1 MSTSAS
7 ARPAASASVS
17 AASASATARRRATGR
32 RAVVLG
38 TLAALALGATACS
51 SSGADPLGGGA
62 SSAAATGGGGATGG
76 SGSTVVV
83 GSANF
88 PENVLLG
95 SIYSQAL
102 KAKGVKVQEKF
113 NIGSREVL
121 YGQIKDGSLTVLPEY
136 NGSLLA
142 YLGGK
147 AAAPTKEEV
156 NATLAKTLPAT
167 LAILD
172 SSPAE
177 DKDTLSVSQETAD
190 KYGLKSIADLAEKA
204 GELTIGGPPEFK
216 SRQEQPFKDV
226 YGLNFKEW
234 KPTGE
239 TTANAVKDGS
249 VQVGNVFSTDPRIT
263 QLKLVPLADP
273 KGVFGAENVTPLV
286 NKAGVDA
293 TATAALNAVSAKLD
307 TAGLLTLMKKVAV
320 DKEDPSA
327 VAKDWL
333 KSNGLA

>member
-1 MSTSAS
+1 MSTINRS
-7 ARPAASASVS
+7 
-17 AASASATARRRATGR
+17 R

-38 TLAALALGATACS
+38 TLAALALGATACG
-51 SSGADPLGGGA
+51 SSGGDPLGGG
-62 SSAAATGGGGATGG
+62 SSASAPAGGSGGSGG

-121 YGQIKDGSLTVLPEY
+121 YGELQSGNLTVLPEY

-142 YLGGK
+142 YLDPK
-147 AAAPTKEEV
+147 STAATTQEV
-156 NATLAKTLPAT
+156 NAALSTTLPAS
-167 LAILD
+167 LGLLE

-177 DKDTLSVSQETAD
+177 DKDSLSVTQETAD
-190 KYGLKSIADLAEKA
+190 KDNLKSIADLAAKA
-204 GELTIGGPPEFK
+204 GEFTIGGPPEFK
-216 SRQEQPFKDV
+216 NRREQQLKDV
-226 YGLNFKEW
+226 YGLTFKEW
-234 KPTGE
+234 KPTAD
-239 TTANAVKDGS
+239 TTANALKDGNI
-249 VQVGNVFSTDPRIT
+249 QVGNVFTTDPKIA
-263 QLKLVPLADP
+263 QYKLVPLADP
-273 KGVFGAENVTPLV
+273 KNIFGAQNVTPLV
-286 NKAGVDA
+286 YKAGVDA

-307 TAGLLTLMKKVAV
+307 TAGLVALMKRVSV

-333 KSNGLA
+333 KSNGLG

>member
-1 MSTSAS
+1 MKRS
-7 ARPAASASVS
+7 
-17 AASASATARRRATGR
+17 R

-38 TLAALALGATACS
+38 TLAALALGATACG
-51 SSGADPLGGGA
+51 SSGGDPLGGGSSTSA
-62 SSAAATGGGGATGG
+62 SSGGSGGSGGSGSGG

-102 KAKGVKVQEKF
+102 KAKGVKVEEKF

-121 YGQIKDGSLTVLPEY
+121 YGQLQSGNLTVLPEY
-136 NGSLLA
+136 NGALLA
-142 YLGGK
+142 YLDAK
-147 AAAPTKEEV
+147 ATAVTTQDV
-156 NATLAKTLPAT
+156 NAALATTLPAS
-167 LAILD
+167 LGILD

-177 DKDTLSVSQETAD
+177 DKDSLSVTQEAAD
-190 KYGLKSIADLAEKA
+190 KYSLKSISDLAAKA
-204 GELTIGGPPEFK
+204 GEFAIGGPPEFK
-216 SRQEQPFKDV
+216 SRREQQFKDV
-226 YGLNFKEW
+226 YGLTFKEW
-234 KPTGE
+234 KPTAD
-239 TTANAVKDGS
+239 TTANALKDGGIE
-249 VQVGNVFSTDPRIT
+249 VGNVFTTDPKIV
-263 QLKLVPLADP
+263 QYKLVPLADP
-273 KGVFGAENVTPLV
+273 KNVFGAQNITPLV

-307 TAGLLTLMKKVAV
+307 TAGLTALMKRVAV

-333 KSNGLA
+333 KSNGLG

>member
-1 MSTSAS
+1 MSTIP
-7 ARPAASASVS
+7 R
-17 AASASATARRRATGR
+17 TR
-32 RAVVLG
+32 RAVLLG
-38 TLAALALGATACS
+38 TLAALALGATACG
-51 SSGADPLGGGA
+51 SSGGDPLGGGA
-62 SSAAATGGGGATGG
+62 
-76 SGSTVVV
+76 GSTVVV

-121 YGQIKDGSLTVLPEY
+121 YGQLQSGSLTVLPEY
-136 NGSLLA
+136 NGALLA
-142 YLGGK
+142 YLDAK
-147 AAAPTKEEV
+147 STAVSKEDV
-156 NATLAKTLPAT
+156 NAALAKTLPAS
-167 LAILD
+167 LAVLD

-177 DKDTLSVSQETAD
+177 DKDSLSVTQETAD
-190 KYGLKSIADLAEKA
+190 KFGLKTVSDLAAKA
-204 GELTIGGPPEFK
+204 GELTIGGPPEFE
-216 SRQEQPFKDV
+216 SRREQQFKDV
-226 YGLNFKEW
+226 YGLTFKEW
-234 KPTGE
+234 KPTGD
-239 TTANAVKDGS
+239 TTANALKDGT
-249 VQVGNVFSTDPRIT
+249 VQVGNVFTTDPKIV

-273 KGVFGAENVTPLV
+273 KNVFGAQNVTPLV

-307 TAGLLTLMKKVAV
+307 TAGLTALMKRVAV

-333 KSNGLA
+333 KANGLG

>member
-1 MSTSAS
+1 MSAS
-7 ARPAASASVS
+7 TASP
-17 AASASATARRRATGR
+17 ATATPPAPRRAGGR
-32 RAVVLG
+32 RAAA
-38 TLAALALGATACS
+38 LAALATLALTATACS
-51 SSGADPLGGGA
+51 SSGGDPLGGGA
-62 SSAAATGGGGATGG
+62 SSSAPGG
-76 SGSTVVV
+76 SGTAPGTASGASGGAGGTVVI

-102 KAKGVKVQEKF
+102 KAKGVKVEEKF

-121 YGQIKDGSLTVLPEY
+121 YGQLQSGNLGVLPEY
-136 NGSLLA
+136 NGALLA

-147 AAAPTKEEV
+147 AAAPTTEAV
-156 NATLAKTLPAT
+156 NAELTKTLPAT
-167 LAILD
+167 LAILK

-190 KYGLKSIADLAEKA
+190 KYGLKSIADLAGKA
-204 GELTIGGPPEFK
+204 GEFTIGGPPEFK
-216 SRQEQPFKDV
+216 SRQEQPLKDV
-226 YGLNFKEW
+226 YGLTFKEW

-249 VQVGNVFSTDPRIT
+249 VQVGNVFSTDPKIS
-263 QLKLVPLADP
+263 QLKLVPLTDP
-273 KGVFGAENVTPLV
+273 KNLFGAQNVTPLV
-286 NKAGVDA
+286 NKAKVDA
-293 TATAALNAVSAKLD
+293 TASAALDAVSAKLD
-307 TAGLLTLMKKVAV
+307 TAGLLALMKKVAV

-333 KSNGLA
+333 KSNGLS

>member
-1 MSTSAS
+1 MSTLKRS
-7 ARPAASASVS
+7 
-17 AASASATARRRATGR
+17 RRV
-32 RAVVLG
+32 VVLG
-38 TLAALALGATACS
+38 TLAALALGATACG
-51 SSGADPLGGGA
+51 SSGGDPLGGG
-62 SSAAATGGGGATGG
+62 SSTSAAAGSGGSGGG

-102 KAKGVKVQEKF
+102 KAKGVKVEEKF

-121 YGQIKDGSLTVLPEY
+121 YGQLQSGNLTVLPEY

-142 YLGGK
+142 YLDAK
-147 AAAPTKEEV
+147 STAVDTKDV
-156 NATLAKTLPAT
+156 NAALAKALPAT
-167 LAILD
+167 LGLLD

-177 DKDTLSVSQETAD
+177 DKDSLSVTQETAD
-190 KYGLKSIADLAEKA
+190 KYNLKSISDLAAKA
-204 GELTIGGPPEFK
+204 GEFVLGGPPEFK
-216 SRQEQPFKDV
+216 NRREQQFKDV
-226 YGLNFKEW
+226 YGLTFKEW
-234 KPTGE
+234 KPTAD
-239 TTANAVKDGS
+239 TTANALKDGS
-249 VQVGNVFSTDPRIT
+249 IQVGNVFTTDPKIG
-263 QLKLVPLADP
+263 QYKLVPLADP
-273 KGVFGAENVTPLV
+273 KNVFGAQNVTPLV

-307 TAGLLTLMKKVAV
+307 TAGLLALMKRVAV

-333 KSNGLA
+333 KSNGLG

>member
-7 ARPAASASVS
+7 APLRT
-17 AASASATARRRATGR
+17 ATVGR
-32 RAVVLG
+32 RTAALAA
-38 TLAALALGATACS
+38 LAALALTATACS
-51 SSGADPLGGGA
+51 SAGDDPLGGKG
-62 SSAAATGGGGATGG
+62 SAAPAPVGSTSAGAPAGG
-76 SGSTVVV
+76 TVVV

-102 KAKGVKVQEKF
+102 KAKGVKVEEKF

-121 YGQIKDGSLTVLPEY
+121 YGQVQSGSLSVLPEY

-147 AAAPTKEEV
+147 PADPGTTAV
-156 NATLAKTLPAT
+156 NAELAKSLPEP
-167 LAILD
+167 LAILE

-190 KYGLKSIADLAEKA
+190 KYGLKSIADLAGKA

-216 SRQEQPFKDV
+216 SRQEQPLKDV
-226 YGLNFKEW
+226 YGLTFKEW
-234 KPTGE
+234 KSTGE

-249 VQVGNVFSTDPRIT
+249 VQVGNVFSTDPKIA
-263 QLKLVPLADP
+263 QLKLVPLTDP
-273 KGVFGAENVTPLV
+273 KNLFAAQNVTPLV
-286 NKAGVDA
+286 NRSKVDA
-293 TATAALNAVSAKLD
+293 TATGALNAVSAKLD
-307 TAGLLTLMKKVAV
+307 TAGLLALMKKVAV

-327 VAKDWL
+327 VAKEWL
-333 KSNGLA
+333 KSNGLS

>member
-1 MSTSAS
+1 MSTSAF
-7 ARPAASASVS
+7 APHRN
-17 AASASATARRRATGR
+17 GR

-38 TLAALALGATACS
+38 TLAALALGTAACS
-51 SSGADPLGGGA
+51 SSGGDPLGGGS
-62 SSAAATGGGGATGG
+62 SSAAAPGATGAAPAAG

-102 KAKGVKVQEKF
+102 KAKGVKVEEKF

-121 YGQIKDGSLTVLPEY
+121 YGQLQNGSLTVLPEY
-136 NGSLLA
+136 NGALLS

-147 AAAPTKEEV
+147 AASPTKDEV
-156 NATLAKTLPAT
+156 NAELVKTLPAT
-167 LAILD
+167 LGILD

-190 KYGLKSIADLAEKA
+190 KYSLKSIADLAAKA
-204 GELTIGGPPEFK
+204 GEFVLGGPPEFK

-226 YGLNFKEW
+226 YGLTFKEW

-249 VQVGNVFSTDPRIT
+249 VQVGNVFSTDPKIT
-263 QLKLVPLADP
+263 QLKLVPLTDP
-273 KGVFGAENVTPLV
+273 KNVFGAQNVTPLV

-307 TAGLLTLMKKVAV
+307 TAGLLALMKKVAL

-327 VAKDWL
+327 VAKEWL
-333 KSNGLA
+333 KANGLG

>member
-1 MSTSAS
+1 MSTSAP
-7 ARPAASASVS
+7 RRNV
-17 AASASATARRRATGR
+17 RRAL
-32 RAVVLG
+32 ALG

-51 SSGADPLGGGA
+51 SSGGDPLGGGS
-62 SSAAATGGGGATGG
+62 SSAATGAG

-102 KAKGVKVQEKF
+102 KAKGVKVEEKF

-121 YGQIKDGSLTVLPEY
+121 YGQLQNGSLTVLPEY
-136 NGSLLA
+136 NGALLA

-147 AAAPTKEEV
+147 ASAPTKEEV
-156 NATLAKTLPAT
+156 NATLAKTLPAS
-167 LAILD
+167 LALLD

-190 KYGLKSIADLAEKA
+190 KYGLKSIADLAAKA

-216 SRQEQPFKDV
+216 NRQEQPLKDV
-226 YGLNFKEW
+226 YGLSFKEW

-239 TTANAVKDGS
+239 TTANAVKDGTI
-249 VQVGNVFSTDPRIT
+249 QIGNVFSTDPKIS

-273 KGVFGAENVTPLV
+273 KGLFGAQNVTPLV

-293 TATAALNAVSAKLD
+293 KATAALNAVSAKLD

-327 VAKDWL
+327 VAKEWL
-333 KSNGLA
+333 KTNGLS

>member
-1 MSTSAS
+1 MSTSA
-7 ARPAASASVS
+7 
-17 AASASATARRRATGR
+17 RRRSGH
-32 RAVVLG
+32 RALVLG
-38 TLAALALGATACS
+38 ALAALALGATACGSSGGDPLSGS
-51 SSGADPLGGGA
+51 SSAPAG
-62 SSAAATGGGGATGG
+62 SGG

-102 KAKGVKVQEKF
+102 KAKGVKVEEKF

-121 YGQIKDGSLTVLPEY
+121 YGQIQNGSLTVLPEY

-142 YLGGK
+142 YLDAK
-147 AAAPTKEEV
+147 STAATKDDV
-156 NATLAKTLPAT
+156 NAALAKALPAA
-167 LAILD
+167 LGILD

-177 DKDTLSVSQETAD
+177 DKDSLSVSQETAD
-190 KYGLKSIADLAEKA
+190 KYGLKSIADLSAKA

-216 SRQEQPFKDV
+216 SRREQELKDV
-226 YGLNFKEW
+226 YGLTFKEW
-234 KPTGE
+234 KPTGD

-249 VQVGNVFSTDPRIT
+249 VQVGNVFTTDPKIV
-263 QLKLVPLADP
+263 QLKLVPLTDP
-273 KGVFGAENVTPLV
+273 KDIFGAQNVTPLV

-307 TAGLLTLMKKVAV
+307 TAGLTALMKRVAI
-320 DKEDPSA
+320 DKEDPST

-333 KSNGLA
+333 KANGLG